1 MRQSSACPAR
11 PCSTSTRR
19 PNLDLGFLFEYREIH
34 IPFLRF
40 AWLALTALGAVIGFA
55 ADELPSA
62 GQCPPSGAFET
73 PESIRQSTDEQTG
86 ITWHMDKSTTE
97 RLNEDAFYLYAGK
110 KGCEVW
116 LRLRI
121 QYLSEKP
128 FTVTRIQIRADD
140 KTFDLA
146 EPRFKRDSNGKLT
159 WQWYDEPVSP
169 DHLLMLFTVT
179 ASKIAT
185 LRFIGSNRVEERTL
199 SDTEKAALK
208 TVLGAY
214 HTLGGKL

>member
-1 MRQSSACPAR
+1 VR
-11 PCSTSTRR
+11 PYSTRR
-19 PNLDLGFLFEYREIH
+19 RRPNSQYRLSHTFCKHRETKIH
-34 IPFLRF
+34 LLRC
-40 AWLALTALGAVIGFA
+40 ACLAVTALGAAAALA
-55 ADELPSA
+55 ADEPASA
-62 GQCPPSGAFET
+62 DQCPPGAFET
-73 PESIRQSTDEQTG
+73 PDSIRQSTDPQTG

-97 RLNEDAFYLYAGK
+97 RLSEDAFYLYAGK
-110 KGCEVW
+110 RGCDVW

-121 QYLSEKP
+121 QYVSEKP
-128 FTVTRIQIRADD
+128 LTITRIQIRADD

-146 EPRFKRDSNGKLT
+146 EPRVKRDSNGKLT

-179 ASKIAT
+179 ASKNAAV
-185 LRFIGSNRVEERTL
+185 RFIGAGRVEERTL
-199 SDTEKAALK
+199 SNGEKAALK

>member
-1 MRQSSACPAR
+1 MV
-11 PCSTSTRR
+11 
-19 PNLDLGFLFEYREIH
+19 
-34 IPFLRF
+34 
-40 AWLALTALGAVIGFA
+40 TALGAGAVFA

-62 GQCPPSGAFET
+62 DQCPPSNAFEM
-73 PESIRQSTDEQTG
+73 PDSIRRSTDEQTG

-128 FTVTRIQIRADD
+128 LAITRVQVKADD
-140 KTFDLA
+140 KAFELM

-169 DHLLMLFTVT
+169 DHLLMLFTLT
-179 ASKIAT
+179 ASKNAT
-185 LRFIGSNRVEERTL
+185 LRFIGSNRVEERNL
-199 SDTEKAALK
+199 SDAEKAALK

>member
-1 MRQSSACPAR
+1 MRPGCTIGRQ
-11 PCSTSTRR
+11 
-19 PNLDLGFLFEYREIH
+19 PNLKLGVLVRYRETTIR
-34 IPFLRF
+34 FLRC
-40 AWLALTALGAVIGFA
+40 ACLAVTALGAAAVLA
-55 ADELPSA
+55 ADEPPST

-73 PESIRQSTDEQTG
+73 PDSIRQSTDEQTG

-97 RLNEDAFYLYAGK
+97 RLNEDAFYLYAGR
-110 KGCEVW
+110 KGCDVW

-128 FTVTRIQIRADD
+128 LTILRVQIKADD

-146 EPRFKRDSNGKLT
+146 EPRFKHDSSGKLT
-159 WQWYDEPVSP
+159 WQWYDEPASP
-169 DHLLMLFTVT
+169 DHLLMLFSVT
-179 ASKIAT
+179 ASKNTT

-199 SDTEKAALK
+199 SDGEKAALK

-214 HTLGGKL
+214 NTLGGKL